1 MRIRSIKP
9 DFWRSQDISCLK
21 DWNVRFIFIGLWSY
35 VDDNGVGKDRVSLIA
50 ADLFADDLERDPRET
65 FARVSE
71 ALATLSEAGRIVR
84 YTVDG
89 TDYLEIVNWS
99 KHQRIDKPNKERYPA
114 STSGDAVIRESV
126 ATSSRDIRETP
137 APGTEEQGN
146 RGTEDITDL
155 PDPDGSS
162 ETAIDRITEA
172 DFPNTFTAL
181 YPDAFEQWWE
191 YYPRK
196 AGKRK
201 AFGAWKSA
209 RKRATAEELI
219 EGARRYAE
227 DPNREDKYT
236 KYPEGW
242 LNRDGWLDE
251 PLPARHNGG
260 SYINGEP
267 LQGADLRA
275 AENAKI
281 AKLFTNPQKALD
293 Q

>member
-114 STSGDAVIRESV
+114 STCENAVIREGV
-126 ATSSRDIRETP
+126 ATHSRDTRDTP
-137 APGTEEQGN
+137 APGTGEQGSRGAEDTTAN
-146 RGTEDITDL
+146 AVVAPRKRGTRL
-155 PDPDGSS
+155 PDDWMPDQNVI
-162 ETAIDRITEA
+162 EELRA
-172 DFPNTFTAL
+172 DFPHVDLRYEHSKFVDYWTAKTGKDATKLDWNATFRNWIRRA
-181 YPDAFEQWWE
+181 AEQRQ
-191 YYPRK
+191 PRTP
-196 AGKRK
+196 ATT
-201 AFGAWKSA
+201 SA
-209 RKRATAEELI
+209 V
-219 EGARRYAE
+219 
-227 DPNREDKYT
+227 DDKV
-236 KYPEGW
+236 
-242 LNRDGWLDE
+242 NGWLD
-251 PLPARHNGG
+251 LAGDQTNRHLKA
-260 SYINGEP
+260 IGE
-267 LQGADLRA
+267 
-275 AENAKI
+275 
-281 AKLFTNPQKALD
+281 
-293 Q
+293 